1 MIHGHIPNYR
11 LGYKKDHIHIEHN
24 IIDIDTGAGHNQY
37 LTLLDLTSQ
46 RQYCSKVSDKDAI
59 IRASY

>member
-24 IIDIDTGAGHNQY
+24 IIDIALVGHNQY

-46 RQYCSKVSDKDAI
+46 RQYSVKVL
-59 IRASY
+59 IRML